1 MPCHLQIDY
10 LYSYNFIDK
19 VWEYKD
25 DLFEEG
31 LKIYVFLFSDIENF
45 IQFSRSWK
53 NSASQKKRIT
63 LKLAR
68 ANLGRLA
75 GD

>member
-45 IQFSRSWK
+45 IQFFAFLKKFSLTEKK
-53 NSASQKKRIT
+53 NNLKAS
-63 LKLAR
+63 
-68 ANLGRLA
+68 
-75 GD
+75 